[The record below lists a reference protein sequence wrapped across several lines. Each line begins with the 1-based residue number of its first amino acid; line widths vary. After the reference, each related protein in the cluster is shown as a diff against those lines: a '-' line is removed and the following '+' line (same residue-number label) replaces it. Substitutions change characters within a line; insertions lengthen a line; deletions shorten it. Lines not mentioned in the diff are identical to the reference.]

1 MGCPYYR
8 RNVKMGL
15 KMNIDLDTASEK
27 VVSIKVVGVGGGG
40 GNAVNRMCSVG
51 MSSAELVSLNT
62 DIQALRSSGATY
74 KLHIGDKVTKGMGAG
89 GNPEIG
95 EKAAEES
102 QEEIKTLLKGT
113 EMLFIT
119 AGMGGGTG
127 TGAAPVVGRIAK
139 EMGILTV
146 GVVTKP
152 FNFEGKVR
160 MKQAEEGI
168 ERLKSN
174 VDALL
179 VIPNERLR
187 HISEEPIT
195 LFNAFAAAD
204 DVLMQAVQSISDLIN
219 IRGVVNLDFADVC
232 SIMTGAGFTHMGVG
246 RASGPDKAEKAVKQA
261 ITSPLLET
269 SITGAQGV
277 IVNFLTSPNIDL
289 EDLNTASTLI
299 SDAAH
304 ENVRLIWGVAFDES
318 MEDDLRVTIIATNF
332 DNGCGV
338 PLYESPREVEANRRQ
353 EKEQAAKAAAS
364 QAQPQPA
371 PRKEEPAERSIHD
384 IISDTSK
391 DFDDIDLTDILKMLN
406 NR

>member
-1 MGCPYYR
+1 M
-8 RNVKMGL
+8 
-15 KMNIDLDTASEK
+15 
-27 VVSIKVVGVGGGG
+27 
-40 GNAVNRMCSVG
+40 
-51 MSSAELVSLNT
+51 
-62 DIQALRSSGATY
+62 
-74 KLHIGDKVTKGMGAG
+74 
-89 GNPEIG
+89 
-95 EKAAEES
+95 
-102 QEEIKTLLKGT
+102 
-113 EMLFIT
+113 
-119 AGMGGGTG
+119 
-127 TGAAPVVGRIAK
+127 
-139 EMGILTV
+139 
-146 GVVTKP
+146 
-152 FNFEGKVR
+152 
-160 MKQAEEGI
+160 
-168 ERLKSN
+168 
-174 VDALL
+174 
-179 VIPNERLR
+179 IPNERLR

-371 PRKEEPAERSIHD
+371 PRKEESAERSIHD